1 MARHLVAA
9 GALVED
15 DPETAVAHARFAAR
29 RGGRVGVV
37 RETYG
42 ITAYRAGDYATAL
55 KELRTAVRITGR
67 YDLLPMIADC
77 ERGLGRPEKALDL
90 AASPE
95 AEKLDAVPT
104 IEMMIVVAGA
114 YADTGDI
121 STALASLEMPAL
133 RQKVNGAWQVH
144 LWVAY
149 ADLLEQA
156 GRSEEAHRWLTL
168 AADTDTELLTDAA
181 ERLGRPAPVQE
192 DPSWEDDEQV
202 TVIDAFVDLEDADE
216 HSEPDADEDLDGEDV
231 DGQDADGEDEQPV
244 DEEPHERAPEVE
256 HENPESESEPAD
268 VSDPESSDEPEHAAP
283 EAEDAAP
290 EAEGPQ
296 DGTSDGDEP
305 DAAAEPDTTTEPEP
319 SAARA
324 DDTVADEPTDEPAAD
339 DPSHEVDEPA
349 EETAT
354 DEPAEEE
361 RA

>member
-1 MARHLVAA
+1 
-9 GALVED
+9 
-15 DPETAVAHARFAAR
+15 
-29 RGGRVGVV
+29 VV

-95 AEKLDAVPT
+95 AEKLDAIPT

-121 STALASLEMPAL
+121 STALASLEVPAL
-133 RQKVNGAWQVH
+133 RQKVDDTWQVR

-168 AADTDTELLTDAA
+168 AADTDAELLTDAA
-181 ERLGRPAPVQE
+181 ERLGRPAPVPE

-202 TVIDAFVDLEDADE
+202 TVIDAFVDLEQSDE
-216 HSEPDADEDLDGEDV
+216 DSEPEDGDRE
-231 DGQDADGEDEQPV
+231 AEESAPE
-244 DEEPHERAPEVE
+244 DEEPRHRDED
-256 HENPESESEPAD
+256 SETAD
-268 VSDPESSDEPEHAAP
+268 SGEPESSEPEHGDGPEGAGTPAGDDHGPVQPETAA
-283 EAEDAAP
+283 D
-290 EAEGPQ
+290 
-296 DGTSDGDEP
+296 T
-305 DAAAEPDTTTEPEP
+305 DAAAET
-319 SAARA
+319 
-324 DDTVADEPTDEPAAD
+324 DDTAA
-339 DPSHEVDEPA
+339 A
-349 EETAT
+349 ESV
-354 DEPAEEE
+354 EEE

>member
-133 RQKVNGAWQVH
+133 RQKVNGAWQVR

-231 DGQDADGEDEQPV
+231 DGQDADGEDEEPV
-244 DEEPHERAPEVE
+244 DEEPHERASEGE
-256 HENPESESEPAD
+256 HEDPESGPEA

-283 EAEDAAP
+283 EAEHAAP

-296 DGTSDGDEP
+296 DGTSDGDER